1 MRKTILI
8 SALTIALGGCAGGG
22 ASSDDYNKVASEAE
36 AEIAVANKM
45 GATWRDTE
53 KFLAE
58 SKKAAKD
65 GDMEK
70 AMKLANKALKQAKL
84 AQEQAKAHANAG
96 PWYPKN

>member
-8 SALTIALGGCAGGG
+8 SALAMTLAGCAGGG
-22 ASSDDYNKVASEAE
+22 ASSDDYNKLVAEAE

-53 KFLAE
+53 KFLDE
-58 SKKAAKD
+58 SKKEAKN
-65 GDMEK
+65 GDMEN
-70 AMKLANKALKQAKL
+70 ATKLAQKALKQAKL
-84 AQEQAKAHANAG
+84 AQEQAKAQANVK